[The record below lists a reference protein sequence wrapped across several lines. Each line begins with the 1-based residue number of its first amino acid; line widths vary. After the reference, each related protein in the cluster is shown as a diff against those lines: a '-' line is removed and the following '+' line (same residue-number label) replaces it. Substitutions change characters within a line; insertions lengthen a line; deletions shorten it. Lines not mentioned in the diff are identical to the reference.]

1 MKEYLKSLSKD
12 IINDTENKVS
22 AIYIREVTNKED
34 IYTLAN
40 YIKATGIEV
49 KVLYIHGTYIIRK
62 VSNIGRILSPEERVL
77 FGAPIEYAV
86 STVGC
91 DYGVFQNGD
100 LIKGLVFSA
109 ERRAERVCDILIEDC
124 KG

>member
-1 MKEYLKSLSKD
+1 MKECFKD
-12 IINDTENKVS
+12 LAKDMINDTENKVS

-34 IYTLAN
+34 IYTLAS
-40 YIKATGIEV
+40 YIKSTGIEV
-49 KVLYIHGTYIIRK
+49 KVLHIHGTYIIRK
-62 VSNIGRILSPEERVL
+62 VSNIGRVLSPEDRVL

-100 LIKGLVFSA
+100 LIKGLVFST
-109 ERRAERVCDILIEDC
+109 EKRAERVCDILIEDC
-124 KG
+124 I

>member
-1 MKEYLKSLSKD
+1 MKEYLKSLAD
-12 IINDTENKVS
+12 NILDDTENKVS

-34 IYTLAN
+34 VYALAN

-62 VSNIGRILSPEERVL
+62 VSNIGRVLSPEERVL
-77 FGAPIEYAV
+77 FGAPIEYAI

-100 LIKGLVFSA
+100 LIRGLVFST
-109 ERRAERVCDILIEDC
+109 EMRAEMVCDILIEDC